1 MCNGVQNIMAKM
13 IGYDGKYTVNSS
25 TSVHT
30 ITTRDVLYNFYNTN
44 VKV

>member
-1 MCNGVQNIMAKM
+1 MCNGIQNIMAKM

-30 ITTRDVLYNFYNTN
+30 LEFNKFNKINGV
-44 VKV
+44 VASG